1 MKYFV
6 DYQHMSKGSSRPSDN
21 GEVVPIEI
29 SSEGDPSI
37 LPNVGDF
44 VQIDNSMHGE
54 NRSSFAGKV
63 RSRLFRYICSKNDTN
78 CAVTIVVEQTDDD
91 WGMLVKE

>member
-6 DYQHMSKGSSRPSDN
+6 DYQYMAKGSSRPSDD

-44 VQIDNSMHGE
+44 VLIDNSMHSEG
-54 NRSSFAGKV
+54 RSGFSGRV
-63 RSRLFRYICSKNDTN
+63 RSRLFRYICSDNETN

-91 WGMLVKE
+91 WGKLVKE